1 MKSAISVMHSDD
13 ATRLKT
19 FIWLR
24 IQQKL
29 LYLHPPMTAVI
40 NELIWA

>member
-1 MKSAISVMHSDD
+1 MHSDD

-19 FIWLR
+19 LIWLR